1 MLALIRVVENEKI
14 KDVRA
19 FDFSS
24 PLIMSCTIQE
34 LQEAIEVT
42 KKPATEVPTLSGPR
56 NTNVITCNSADA
68 EWKPSLSDRC
78 HKYRS
83 TYILTM
89 TGVIKCDIINGDFSS
104 WGDVLVVRNPVSA
117 KKMTL
122 IKNTAGTGLMSKPAN
137 IPQSDTIINYNRP
150 NSDMKRLARDPNGW
164 REANEIEIEIY
175 NIFINK
181 S

>member
-34 LQEAIEVT
+34 LQEAIEAAKEPVI
-42 KKPATEVPTLSGPR
+42 EIPTLSGPR
-56 NTNVITCNSADA
+56 NTNVITCSSSDA
-68 EWKPSLSDRC
+68 EWKPSLSNRC
-78 HKYRS
+78 HKNNS

-89 TGVIKCDIINGDFSS
+89 TGMIKCDIINGDFSS
-104 WGDVLVVRNPVSA
+104 WSDVLVVKNPASA
-117 KKMTL
+117 RKMIL
-122 IKNTAGTGLMSKPAN
+122 MKNTAGTGLMSKPAN
-137 IPQSDTIINYNRP
+137 IPQSDTLINYNRP

-164 REANEIEIEIY
+164 RRANEIELEIY
-175 NIFINK
+175 NIFTNK